1 MQIELSARSDREDMV
16 GTYRSHVYRTG
27 AQEGVTGGRGLT
39 EGTGRSCDGGQ
50 VD

>member
-1 MQIELSARSDREDMV
+1 MQISLSAPNAPEDMG

-27 AQEGVTGGRGLT
+27 AQERVTGGRGLA
-39 EGTGRSCDGGQ
+39 EGTRRSRDGGQ